1 MVNSINMLI
10 ITIVFLLFFFTFP
23 WNAHAYLDPGTGS
36 FVIQLAI
43 AAIAGISFT
52 AKIYWGKVRGFALDI
67 FRRLKNKDKSE

>member
-1 MVNSINMLI
+1 MIL
-10 ITIVFLLFFFTFP
+10 TILLFLVFP
-23 WNAHAYLDPGTGS
+23 LNAHAYLDPGTGS

-52 AKIYWGKVRGFALDI
+52 AKIYWSKVRGFALYI

>member
-1 MVNSINMLI
+1 MIL
-10 ITIVFLLFFFTFP
+10 TILLFLVFP
-23 WNAHAYLDPGTGS
+23 LNAHAYLDPGTGS